1 MTRVILILLTVFMI
15 LTILKNLLRNYRYNS
30 SVSKKNYPDPKINN
44 DKKHNNDKDI
54 IDAKFEEIK

>member
-15 LTILKNLLRNYRYNS
+15 LTILKNLLRNYRNNS
-30 SVSKKNYPDPKINN
+30 SVSKKNYQDPKINS
-44 DKKHNNDKDI
+44 DKKQNKDKDI